1 MSKEQ
6 RNKLWQ
12 KAYELDAR
20 IEAFTVGQDREL
32 DLLLATFDIAGSLA
46 HGKML
51 SEVGLLPPAE
61 YEAMAQVLRQLYQ
74 KAETGAFT
82 IAAGVED
89 VHSQVEILLTEAL
102 GDIGKKI
109 HSGRSRN
116 DQVLVDLRLYFRHEL
131 ASIVRQIEALISLLL
146 ERSASHKDDLLP
158 GYTHLQVAMVS
169 SFGLWFGAYAESLI
183 DDLELWQATHRII
196 NQNPLGSAA
205 GYGSSF
211 PLNRQRTTDLLGFRQ
226 LAYNVVHAQMGRG
239 KSELHFGFALAG
251 TAQTLGKLAMDVCL
265 YNSQNF
271 GFLKLPDDLTTGSS
285 IMPHKKNPDVFELLR
300 GRCNQLLS
308 LPAQL
313 SQLNANLPSGYHRDF
328 QLLKEVLFPAIQQM
342 KDVLAITTYAIAHLQ
357 VQPNLLNEEKY
368 RLLFSVE
375 EVNAAVLGGLPFRD
389 AYRQIGESIE
399 AGTFDPD
406 TSPPKHTHE
415 GSLGNLCLPE
425 IQQKLRTVMDGFDF
439 AKWETAMEQ
448 LVHSVQK
455 D

>member
-1 MSKEQ
+1 MSKKNP
-6 RNKLWQ
+6 NKLWQ

-32 DLLLATFDIAGSLA
+32 DLLLAPYDIAGSLS

-61 YEAMAQVLRQLYQ
+61 YEAMAEVLQQLYQ
-74 KAETGAFT
+74 RAVAGDFV
-82 IAAGVED
+82 IADGIED
-89 VHSQVEILLTEAL
+89 VHSQVELLLTEAL

-116 DQVLVDLRLYFRHEL
+116 DQVLVDLRLYFRAEL
-131 ASIVRQIEALISLLL
+131 ADIVRRIEALAELLL
-146 ERSASHKDDLLP
+146 QRSKQHQEDLLP

-211 PLNRQRTTDLLGFRQ
+211 PLKRKRTTELLGFRQ

-239 KSELHFGFALAG
+239 KTELNFGFALAG

-308 LPAQL
+308 IPAQL
-313 SQLNANLPSGYHRDF
+313 AQLNANLPSGYHRDF
-328 QLLKEVLFPAIQQM
+328 QLLKEVIFPAIRQM
-342 KDVLAITTYAIAHLQ
+342 KDVLDLTTYAIEHLQ
-357 VQPNLLNEEKY
+357 VQPDLLNEEKY
-368 RLLFSVE
+368 KLLFSVE
-375 EVNAAVLGGLPFRD
+375 VVNAAVLGGLPFRD
-389 AYRQIGESIE
+389 AYKQIGESIE

-425 IQQKLRTVMDGFDF
+425 IREKLKEVMQQFQFST
-439 AKWETAMEQ
+439 WETAMDK
-448 LVHSVQK
+448 LVGNKS
-455 D
+455 

>member
-1 MSKEQ
+1 MSKKNP
-6 RNKLWQ
+6 NKLWQ

-20 IEAFTVGQDREL
+20 IEAFTVGRDREL
-32 DLLLATFDIAGSLA
+32 DLLLAPYDIAGSLA

-51 SEVGLLPPAE
+51 SEVGLLSPAE
-61 YEAMAQVLRQLYQ
+61 YDAMATVLQQLYR
-74 KAETGAFT
+74 GAVDGDFV
-82 IAAGVED
+82 IADGIED
-89 VHSQVEILLTEAL
+89 VHSQVELLLTEKL

-116 DQVLVDLRLYFRHEL
+116 DQVLVDLRLYFRAEL
-131 ASIVRQIEALISLLL
+131 AAIVRRIETLAELLL
-146 ERSASHKDDLLP
+146 QRAKQHQEDLLP

-211 PLNRQRTTDLLGFRQ
+211 PLKRKRTTELLGFRQ

-239 KSELHFGFALAG
+239 KTELNFGFALAG

-308 LPAQL
+308 IPGQLAQL
-313 SQLNANLPSGYHRDF
+313 NGNLPSGYHRDF
-328 QLLKEVLFPAIQQM
+328 QLLKEVIFPAIQQM
-342 KDVLAITTYAIAHLQ
+342 KDVLDLTTYAIEHLQ
-357 VQPNLLNEEKY
+357 VQPDLLNEEKY
-368 RLLFSVE
+368 KLLFSVE
-375 EVNAAVLGGLPFRD
+375 VVNAAVLGGLPFRD
-389 AYRQIGESIE
+389 AYKQIGESIE

-425 IQQKLRTVMDGFDF
+425 VREKLREVMHQFQF
-439 AKWETAMEQ
+439 TTWEEAMDK
-448 LVHSVQK
+448 LVGG
-455 D
+455 

>member
-1 MSKEQ
+1 MSTKNP
-6 RNKLWQ
+6 NKLWQ
-12 KAYELDAR
+12 KPYELDAK

-32 DLLLATFDIAGSLA
+32 DLLLAPFDIAGSVA
-46 HGKML
+46 HGRML
-51 SEVGLLPPAE
+51 SEVGLLPAAE
-61 YEAMAQVLRQLYQ
+61 YDQLAEVLRRLYNEARQ
-74 KAETGAFT
+74 GQFVIAE
-82 IAAGVED
+82 GVED
-89 VHSQVEILLTEAL
+89 VHSQVELLLTSEL

-116 DQVLVDLRLYFRHEL
+116 DQVLVDLRLYFRAEL
-131 ASIVRQIEALISLLL
+131 AQIVRRVEALASLLL
-146 ERSASHKDDLLP
+146 QKSKEHQDDLLP

-169 SFGLWFGAYAESLI
+169 SFGLWFGAYAESLV

-211 PLNRQRTTDLLGFRQ
+211 PLNRQRTTELLGFRQ

-239 KSELHFGFALAG
+239 KTELHFGFALAG

-308 LPAQL
+308 LPGQL
-313 SQLNANLPSGYHRDF
+313 AQLNANLPSGYHRDF
-328 QLLKEVLFPAIQQM
+328 QLLKEVLFPAIGQM
-342 KDVLAITTYAIAHLQ
+342 KDVLDLTTYAVEHLR
-357 VQPNLLNEEKY
+357 VQADLLNDEKY

-389 AYRQIGESIE
+389 AYQQIGQAIE
-399 AGTFDPD
+399 AGTFNPD
-406 TSPPKHTHE
+406 TAPPKHTHE

-425 IQQKLRTVMDGFDF
+425 IQQKLEIVVAGFAFKD
-439 AKWETAMEQ
+439 WEDAMTKLME
-448 LVHSVQK
+448 
-455 D
+455 